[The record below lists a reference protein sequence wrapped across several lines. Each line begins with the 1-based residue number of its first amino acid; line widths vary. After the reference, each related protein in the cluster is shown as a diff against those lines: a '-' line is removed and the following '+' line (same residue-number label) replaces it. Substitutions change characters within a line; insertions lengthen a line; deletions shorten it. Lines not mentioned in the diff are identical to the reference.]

1 MGTALIQFIPSD
13 GPDSNSYQKDGTRSK
28 SDLES
33 ASSINKRTHRQR
45 WPLWKKMVILG
56 FLLVLIIPLA
66 VGVPVGLCI
75 KRGDSESASTAASA
89 SASASSSASATAS
102 HPTAVWQPA
111 VGTTWQ
117 IVLSEQVTIT
127 NGKPTPDVDVY
138 DIDLFDVESSTI
150 AALHAAGKKVICY
163 FSAGSYEDWR
173 PDAKDWDQSDFGS
186 DLQGWKGEK
195 WVKTGSAKVRSI
207 MAQRIQMAAD
217 KGCDA
222 VDPDNVDGYNNANGL
237 GLTEADAADYVKF
250 LARESAKYN
259 MGCGLKNAAAI
270 VPQVSTDVQFSV
282 VEQCA
287 EYDECAKYRGIIDQ
301 HKPVFSIE
309 YPSGAGTKMASDS
322 LSAVCNASGSANF
335 SMIMKKMNLDQWV
348 EFCDGQ
354 VS

>member
-13 GPDSNSYQKDGTRSK
+13 GPDSNSYQKDGTLSK

-33 ASSINKRTHRQR
+33 ASSINKRPHRQR

-75 KRGDSESASTAASA
+75 KKGDSASASTPASA
-89 SASASSSASATAS
+89 SASASSAASAAASATATVS
-102 HPTAVWQPA
+102 RPGAVWQPA

-117 IVLSEQVTIT
+117 IVLSEQVSIT

-138 DIDLFDVESSTI
+138 DIDLFDVQPSTI
-150 AALHAAGKKVICY
+150 ASPACRGQK
-163 FSAGSYEDWR
+163 SYEDWR
-173 PDAKDWDQSDFGS
+173 PDAKDWDKSDLGS

-222 VDPDNVDGYNNANGL
+222 VDPDNVDAYDNANGL
-237 GLTEADAADYVKF
+237 GLTQADAADYVKF
-250 LARESAKYN
+250 LARESAKHN

-282 VEQCA
+282 VE
-287 EYDECAKYRGIIDQ
+287 ECAQYGECASYRGIIDKN
-301 HKPVFSIE
+301 KPVFSIE
-309 YPSGAGTKMASDS
+309 YPSGAGTQMSSNS
-322 LSAVCNASGSANF
+322 LSAVCNAGGSAGF
-335 SMIMKKMNLDQWV
+335 SMVMKKMNLDQWV
-348 EFCDGQ
+348 QFCNGQ